1 MQKKSNFLTKFVKKD
16 YNNKL
21 EEVLSQKDFS
31 EEVKNTLLSMFYKI
45 ENGYKD
51 YKNVKRETFEKKEY
65 IEKLIN
71 IVDKDCKK
79 ITFLPIN
86 SNEKEVVDS
95 ENQEIKCLP
104 IENRILYSL
113 AKIQKRNIVVKY
125 VDESLAK
132 AFSFM
137 LNTGN
142 NINIV
147 EPLRDFNGFSW
158 NIIINDIE
166 DLNYNLIYQNII
178 FLGENKFVD
187 KWVNNYEPLIDY
199 FELFQN
205 KIEKKYGTKNK
216 DEIMKKLIRIS
227 LKLKMLY
234 DREFEIEVINKQK
247 EFFNEVIKLKNKES
261 YLAELSKEKR
271 QKENKIKTLDQI
283 MNDKNLLIEEYNKR
297 NKKLSLENKIFSIRV
312 LKNNLQKER
321 EEVLKEI
328 KNCNEIMNPKNFI
341 EIKKMTERKFE
352 YFDDIENLELKDEV
366 IELQNE
372 IIKCMYFELQNIKEK
387 NEMIEFIY
395 KYRYY
400 NLLPIENRKNI
411 YEIDK
416 LKMSLNKLTRAMI
429 DKSIEMK
436 VISKLTENQ
445 EENYSITGKLLL
457 LKIIELKNINLK
469 LIEEEKKNYL
479 IIYDEEIEDTRIEL
493 ENITKKKLKIG
504 NKKKTKLFI

>member
-1 MQKKSNFLTKFVKKD
+1 
-16 YNNKL
+16 
-21 EEVLSQKDFS
+21 
-31 EEVKNTLLSMFYKI
+31 
-45 ENGYKD
+45 
-51 YKNVKRETFEKKEY
+51 
-65 IEKLIN
+65 
-71 IVDKDCKK
+71 
-79 ITFLPIN
+79 
-86 SNEKEVVDS
+86 
-95 ENQEIKCLP
+95 
-104 IENRILYSL
+104 
-113 AKIQKRNIVVKY
+113 
-125 VDESLAK
+125 
-132 AFSFM
+132 
-137 LNTGN
+137 
-142 NINIV
+142 
-147 EPLRDFNGFSW
+147 
-158 NIIINDIE
+158 
-166 DLNYNLIYQNII
+166 
-178 FLGENKFVD
+178 
-187 KWVNNYEPLIDY
+187 
-199 FELFQN
+199 
-205 KIEKKYGTKNK
+205 
-216 DEIMKKLIRIS
+216 
-227 LKLKMLY
+227 
-234 DREFEIEVINKQK
+234 
-247 EFFNEVIKLKNKES
+247 
-261 YLAELSKEKR
+261 
-271 QKENKIKTLDQI
+271 
-283 MNDKNLLIEEYNKR
+283 MNDNNLLIEEFNKR

-341 EIKKMTERKFE
+341 KIKKMTERKFE

-366 IELQNE
+366 IELQKK

-395 KYRYY
+395 KYRYN

-493 ENITKKKLKIG
+493 GNITKKELKIG

>member
-1 MQKKSNFLTKFVKKD
+1 M
-16 YNNKL
+16 
-21 EEVLSQKDFS
+21 
-31 EEVKNTLLSMFYKI
+31 
-45 ENGYKD
+45 
-51 YKNVKRETFEKKEY
+51 
-65 IEKLIN
+65 
-71 IVDKDCKK
+71 
-79 ITFLPIN
+79 
-86 SNEKEVVDS
+86 
-95 ENQEIKCLP
+95 
-104 IENRILYSL
+104 
-113 AKIQKRNIVVKY
+113 
-125 VDESLAK
+125 
-132 AFSFM
+132 
-137 LNTGN
+137 
-142 NINIV
+142 
-147 EPLRDFNGFSW
+147 
-158 NIIINDIE
+158 
-166 DLNYNLIYQNII
+166 IYQNII

-341 EIKKMTERKFE
+341 KIKKMTERKFE

-366 IELQNE
+366 IELQKK